1 MRWWPPGRG
10 AAPSQQLGASVP
22 WPGAL
27 VTGGTL
33 GGHPSPLGPS
43 SAPGPVR
50 GALIGGGPVRVPG
63 RGGVPPRSDRFR
75 PPPRTVSRCMYGSGG
90 FWPMGVWPCPA
101 TIPARS
107 GEVEGR
113 PIGRYVRVAR
123 IAGGVDSRPIEKMQ
137 VSVWIGGRSRR
148 WPRRSGGRGRGRTA
162 PGPARQVARRAP
174 SRSAGLVGRPR
185 EPGDVGGCRFG
196 GAAFGGLAPVQVE
209 RSHQ

>member
-1 MRWWPPGRG
+1 MRRGHQVEGRPLVSSSARRYRGPVPLSPGAHLAGTPARWGPRRRPVPSVAHSSAGAPSACRVGGGYHRG
-10 AAPSQQLGASVP
+10 AIGSAHRLGLSADVCTGLGVFGP
-22 WPGAL
+22 WAF
-27 VTGGTL
+27 
-33 GGHPSPLGPS
+33 GH
-43 SAPGPVR
+43 AR
-50 GALIGGGPVRVPG
+50 Q
-63 RGGVPPRSDRFR
+63 RFR
-75 PPPRTVSRCMYGSGG
+75 PDR
-90 FWPMGVWPCPA
+90 
-101 TIPARS
+101 ARS
-107 GEVEGR
+107 KGW